1 MASSARS
8 GPLAAE
14 ARRAARRRA
23 RGAGRWWVWLLVVVA
38 LALAGTVGALVAT
51 GGGQTARERVA
62 HEVGSLL
69 AGIPAHGEMLGRP
82 SAPVTL
88 VFYGDLEC
96 LTTKHWVL
104 GDLTAI
110 IRRYVRPGTM
120 RIEFRAFKTDT
131 HDSREFSAQQTAALA
146 AGAQDRL
153 WPFIETFYFEQG
165 VEYTPYVTESF
176 LEGIAKQVPG
186 LDLARWHR
194 DRDGGRRSEL
204 VAEEDQSA
212 RALGFHDTPAFQLGP
227 TGGSLKDFTGR
238 QIVEFAKESHP
249 VSLIDTQDIAAA
261 LRHLGAKTSLQDSQ
275 SAVGHD

>member
-1 MASSARS
+1 ML
-8 GPLAAE
+8 G
-14 ARRAARRRA
+14 
-23 RGAGRWWVWLLVVVA
+23 VVI
-38 LALAGTVGALVAT
+38 GT

-62 HEVGSLL
+62 REVSSLL
-69 AGIPAHGEMLGRP
+69 AGIPEHGETLGSP

-88 VFYGDLEC
+88 VFFGDLEC

-120 RIEFRAFKTDT
+120 RIEFHAFKTDT
-131 HDSREFSAQQTAALA
+131 HDSREFSAQQGAALA
-146 AGAQDRL
+146 AGAQNRL

-194 DRDGGRRSEL
+194 DRNDGRRSEL

-212 RALGFHDTPAFQLGP
+212 RGLGFHDTPAFQLGT
-227 TGGSLKDFTGR
+227 TGESLKDFTGR
-238 QIVEFAKESHP
+238 QIVEFAKEPHP
-249 VSLIDTQDIAAA
+249 VSLIDTQDIATALQRLRAEGTPHESKSAA
-261 LRHLGAKTSLQDSQ
+261 
-275 SAVGHD
+275 GHG

>member
-1 MASSARS
+1 MASSVRF

-14 ARRAARRRA
+14 ARRAARRRT
-23 RGAGRWWVWLLVVVA
+23 RGAGRRWVWLLVVVA
-38 LALAGTVGALVAT
+38 LALAGTLGVLIGT

-62 HEVGSLL
+62 REVSSLL
-69 AGIPAHGEMLGRP
+69 AGIPEHGETLGRP

-96 LTTKHWVL
+96 LTTKYWVL

-120 RIEFRAFKTDT
+120 KIEFHAFKTDT
-131 HDSREFSAQQTAALA
+131 HDSREFSAQQTAAIS
-146 AGAQDRL
+146 AGAQNRL

-176 LEGIAKQVPG
+176 LEAIAKQVPG

-194 DRDGGRRSEL
+194 DRNGGRRSEL

-227 TGGSLKDFTGR
+227 AGGSLKDFTGR
-238 QIVEFAKESHP
+238 QIVEFAKERHP
-249 VSLIDTQDIAAA
+249 VSLIDTQDIATALQGLRAEVGTHEPKSAA
-261 LRHLGAKTSLQDSQ
+261 
-275 SAVGHD
+275 GHG